1 MNTSDAEKQKAPH
14 HDAVLFDWDGCLA
27 NTLEIWIEAV
37 RVGFQNR
44 SMELT
49 RQQIISDTIIEWGK
63 LHKYGITDSQ
73 AFALEATQY
82 IEKNVLTIQLNPQAP
97 EVLKQLDDMDKKIA
111 VVTSSR
117 PELVL
122 PLLEHHNIKQYFDTV
137 VTCTDVTRIK
147 PDPEPLHTA
156 LSRMNIRPD
165 AAMMVGDTQNDIIG
179 GKRAGTTT
187 VMYYPSA
194 HELIYDKDLLLGLNA
209 DYYIRNLQDVIGL
222 V

>member
-1 MNTSDAEKQKAPH
+1 MNTSADTKEPPH

-37 RVGFQNR
+37 QVGFQNR
-44 SMELT
+44 AMELT

-63 LHKYGITDSQ
+63 LQKYGITDSQ

-82 IEKNVLTIQLNPQAP
+82 IEKNVLTIQLNPQVP
-97 EVLKQLDDMDKKIA
+97 EVLKQLDGLGKKIA

-122 PLLEHHNIKQYFDTV
+122 PLLEHHDIKQYFDTV
-137 VTCTDVTRIK
+137 ITCMDVTRIK
-147 PDPEPLHTA
+147 PDPEPLLKA
-156 LSRMNIRPD
+156 LSQMNIPPEQ
-165 AAMMVGDTQNDIIG
+165 AMMVGDTQNDIIG